1 MFRDIHDELNLSRG
15 TMNGI
20 SFTELL
26 YADDTARITNN
37 VNAMNRL
44 IAKIEEH
51 AHYYGLNFNKTK
63 CVAMCYNSD
72 GKPSFPGGEFVTQ
85 AQETIYLG
93 STVSSTHNTRKEVCS
108 KLSSCFAVMNK
119 LNVFWSKSNC
129 PPKFKIQVFDAV
141 VRSKLVYGLEATQL
155 PKYLLNK
162 LDSFQLKGL
171 RKILKLD
178 TTFINR
184 SNTNQK
190 VFQESSRLRNPDCVP
205 GKDVQ
210 PFSTYVRN
218 KQQSL
223 YKHIVRLTDDD
234 PLRQSTL
241 EPSSSVP
248 CIITNKRVGR
258 PRGKWAWDVIESLYL
273 DSGTGTKASF
283 KLDPVSACI
292 AMEPRIRRREL

>member
-1 MFRDIHDELNLSRG
+1 MCSGLSP
-15 TMNGI
+15 
-20 SFTELL
+20 
-26 YADDTARITNN
+26 
-37 VNAMNRL
+37 
-44 IAKIEEH
+44 IAH
-51 AHYYGLNFNKTK
+51 
-63 CVAMCYNSD
+63 
-72 GKPSFPGGEFVTQ
+72 
-85 AQETIYLG
+85 
-93 STVSSTHNTRKEVCS
+93 
-108 KLSSCFAVMNK
+108 
-119 LNVFWSKSNC
+119 
-129 PPKFKIQVFDAV
+129 PKFKIQVFDAV

-283 KLDPVSACI
+283 KLDPVAACNT
-292 AMEPRIRRREL
+292 MEPRIRNRLL